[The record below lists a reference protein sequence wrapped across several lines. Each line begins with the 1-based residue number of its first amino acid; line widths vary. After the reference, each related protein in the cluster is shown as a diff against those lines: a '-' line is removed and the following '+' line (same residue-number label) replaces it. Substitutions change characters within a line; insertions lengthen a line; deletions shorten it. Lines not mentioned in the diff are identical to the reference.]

1 MEEKKLN
8 CYRIFFSCEEEWADQ
23 AYFWAE
29 DQNGAVRQ
37 LRLLWPQASIKSIEP
52 EAEGYATKDQERRV
66 VERIEELVKLLNP
79 MHPEGSFVGAAMRG
93 VLDMARNNIEQ
104 DRMDSMQERMEDAVQ
119 VAEKM
124 KENRTKLAYK
134 LAETREERDKLQ
146 AQVDKRGGDPAG
158 PVLLSSCTI
167 GTLVL
172 CQREDAR

>member
-37 LRLLWPQASIKSIEP
+37 LRLLWPQARIKSIEP
-52 EAEGYATKDQERRV
+52 EEEGYATKEQERRV

-79 MHPEGSFVGAAMRG
+79 MNPEESFVGAAMRG

-146 AQVDKRGGDPAG
+146 AQVDKQGGASAG
-158 PVLLSSCTI
+158 PMLLSGCTI

>member
-52 EAEGYATKDQERRV
+52 EEEGYATKEQERRV

-79 MHPEGSFVGAAMRG
+79 MNPEESFVGAAMRG

-146 AQVDKRGGDPAG
+146 AQVDKQGGASAG
-158 PVLLSSCTI
+158 PMLLSGCTI

-172 CQREDAR
+172 HRREEAR

>member
-52 EAEGYATKDQERRV
+52 EAEGYATKEQERLV

-79 MHPEGSFVGAAMRG
+79 MHPEESFVGAAMRG
-93 VLDMARNNIEQ
+93 VLDVARGNIEY
-104 DRMDSMQERMEDAVQ
+104 DFTNSMQESMEITLRDLDEARRLQ
-119 VAEKM
+119 MEM
-124 KENRTKLAYK
+124 KKE
-134 LAETREERDKLQ
+134 LAETREERDRLQ
-146 AQVDKRGGDPAG
+146 AKADKQNGAPAG
-158 PVLLSSCTI
+158 SVLLSGCTI

-172 CQREDAR
+172 HRREEAR

>member
-52 EAEGYATKDQERRV
+52 EEEGYATKEQERRV

-79 MHPEGSFVGAAMRG
+79 MHPEESFVGAAMRG
-93 VLDMARNNIEQ
+93 VLDVARNNIEQ
-104 DRMDSMQERMEDAVQ
+104 NLMSSMQECMNDEWNRRKAL
-119 VAEKM
+119 EKELGKIM
-124 KENRTKLAYK
+124 
-134 LAETREERDKLQ
+134 EERDRLRCRARNAGKEP
-146 AQVDKRGGDPAG
+146 VGPAMF
-158 PVLLSSCTI
+158 SNCTI
-167 GTLVL
+167 ETLVL

>member
-52 EAEGYATKDQERRV
+52 EEEGYATKEQERRV

-79 MHPEGSFVGAAMRG
+79 MHPEESFVGAAMRG
-93 VLDMARNNIEQ
+93 VLDVARNNIEQ
-104 DRMDSMQERMEDAVQ
+104 DFMSSMQESMEITLRDLDEARRLQ
-119 VAEKM
+119 MEM
-124 KENRTKLAYK
+124 KKE
-134 LAETREERDKLQ
+134 LAETREERDRLQ
-146 AQVDKRGGDPAG
+146 AQADKRGGDPSG
-158 PVLLSSCTI
+158 LVLLSGCTI
-167 GTLVL
+167 VTLVL

>member
-37 LRLLWPQASIKSIEP
+37 LRLLWPQASIKSIGP
-52 EAEGYATKDQERRV
+52 EEEGYATKEQERRV

-79 MHPEGSFVGAAMRG
+79 MNPEESFVGAAMRG
-93 VLDMARNNIEQ
+93 VLDVARGNIEY
-104 DRMDSMQERMEDAVQ
+104 DFTNSMQESMEITLRDLDEARRLQ
-119 VAEKM
+119 MEM
-124 KENRTKLAYK
+124 KKE
-134 LAETREERDKLQ
+134 LAETREERDRLQ
-146 AQVDKRGGDPAG
+146 AQADKQNGAPAG
-158 PVLLSSCTI
+158 SVLLSGCTI

>member
-29 DQNGAVRQ
+29 NQNGAVRQ

-52 EAEGYATKDQERRV
+52 EAEGYATKEQERRV

-79 MHPEGSFVGAAMRG
+79 MHPEESFVGAAMRG
-93 VLDMARNNIEQ
+93 VLDVARNNIEQ
-104 DRMDSMQERMEDAVQ
+104 DFMSSMQESMNAAV
-119 VAEKM
+119 
-124 KENRTKLAYK
+124 RDLD
-134 LAETREERDKLQ
+134 EERRIQMELKKELEKTRTDRDHFRCRARNTGKE
-146 AQVDKRGGDPAG
+146 PAG
-158 PVLLSSCTI
+158 PAMFSNCTI
-167 GTLVL
+167 ETLVL

>member
-23 AYFWAE
+23 AYFWVE

-52 EAEGYATKDQERRV
+52 EEEGYATKEQERRV

-79 MHPEGSFVGAAMRG
+79 MNPEESFVGAAMRG
-93 VLDMARNNIEQ
+93 VLDVARDNIEH
-104 DRMDSMQERMEDAVQ
+104 DFMNSMQESMKTALQDLEEERDRRKAL
-119 VAEKM
+119 EKDL
-124 KENRTKLAYK
+124 E
-134 LAETREERDKLQ
+134 EIREERDQLQ

-158 PVLLSSCTI
+158 PVLLSGCTI
-167 GTLVL
+167 ETLVL